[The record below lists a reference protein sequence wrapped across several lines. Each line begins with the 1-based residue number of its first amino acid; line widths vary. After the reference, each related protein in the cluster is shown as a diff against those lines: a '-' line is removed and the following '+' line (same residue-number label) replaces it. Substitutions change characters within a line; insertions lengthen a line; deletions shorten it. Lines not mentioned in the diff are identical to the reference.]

1 MFQLLDR
8 YLVREILLPFF
19 LGLVVLTFVL
29 EIPPILREAESLIA
43 KGVASGIVARVLF
56 LLLPQAL
63 SLTIPMALLL
73 GILIGLG
80 RLSADRE
87 FVALQACGVSLFR
100 LLRPIALL
108 AALAT
113 AATAYETIVALPNN
127 NQTFRTITFGVV
139 ADKLE
144 KNVKPHV
151 FFDDFPNRVIYVRDL
166 PPTGGW
172 RDVFLADATSGD
184 KTMAYFAEE
193 GRIIVDRARKTVT
206 LQLLNGR
213 QHVTRLS
220 QPDEY
225 EVTEFEK
232 IELKLDPAAVF
243 PPPPSKGAP
252 EMTIAELKARAAE
265 VRAQGHR
272 PYVEQ
277 FMIQLKFSLAFACP
291 VLALI
296 GLALGVSNRK
306 DGKLASFVLGFAVI
320 FVYYVLLYFSRAL
333 SFGGWI
339 SPSAAPWI
347 PNIVLGAAGIALA
360 LWRARSADQP
370 IRISIPMFWQRRA
383 GRPSGAPRSAA
394 RLARQRIVLVIRV
407 PHVRIPRPSLLDL
420 YVSRQYLRIFLFG
433 VVGLLGI
440 FYISTF
446 MEHAEKLFRGTAT
459 TSLLLRFLY
468 FSTPQF
474 VYFVI
479 PMSALIAT
487 LVTIG
492 LMTKN
497 SELIVMKA
505 CGVSLYRTAVPLLLV
520 AIMWSAVLFGLQEQV
535 LPFSNREA
543 KRLENVLRGFSNQ
556 TFGLSNRHWIVATD
570 GGLYHYESFDPRT
583 NSFTQLTAYRIDS
596 RAWRLDS
603 LTYAKDVSLSHDQH
617 ASAAWRGRQG
627 WTRDFVSTKR
637 GTVERTSV
645 KYTPFAEQDLPLEPP
660 SYFKTENL
668 EPEWMTYGQL
678 KRYVT
683 QLRSSGFNAVP
694 DMVALQRKVSF
705 PLVTL
710 VMTLLAVPFA
720 VTTGRRGALYG
731 IGVGIV
737 LAIVYW
743 TTLSVFAAMGAGG
756 LIAPMLAAWAPNIL
770 FGAAAAYLVLTV
782 RT

>member
-1 MFQLLDR
+1 MLKILDR

-19 LGLVVLTFVL
+19 LGLAVLTFVL
-29 EIPPILREAESLIA
+29 EIPVILREAESLIA
-43 KGVASGIVARVLF
+43 KGVPWGIVARVLF
-56 LLLPQAL
+56 LLLPSTL
-63 SLTIPMALLL
+63 SITIPMALLL

-108 AALAT
+108 ATLAT

-127 NQTFRTITFGVV
+127 NQTFRTIIFGVV

-144 KNVKPHV
+144 KNVKPRV

-166 PPTGGW
+166 PATGGW
-172 RDVFLADATSGD
+172 HDVFLADATSGD
-184 KTMAYFAEE
+184 KTTVYFAEQ
-193 GRIIVDRARKTVT
+193 GRIIVDRANKKVT
-206 LQLLNGR
+206 LQLLNGKG
-213 QHVTRLS
+213 HTTWLS
-220 QPDEY
+220 KPDEY
-225 EVTEFEK
+225 ETTDFDM
-232 IELKLDPAAVF
+232 IEMRLDPEAVF
-243 PPPPSKGAP
+243 PPPPTKGAP
-252 EMTIAELKARAAE
+252 EMTIAELKVRAAE
-265 VRAQGHR
+265 VRAQGFT
-272 PYVEQ
+272 PYVER

-306 DGKLASFVLGFAVI
+306 DGKLASFVLGFGVI

-333 SFGGWI
+333 GYGGWM
-339 SPSAAPWI
+339 SPAVAPWI
-347 PNIVLGAAGIALA
+347 PNIVLGAGGIALA
-360 LWRARSADQP
+360 VWRAQSADQP
-370 IRISIPMFWQRRA
+370 IRISIPMFWQRRMA
-383 GRPSGAPRSAA
+383 GAPAAPGSAA
-394 RLARQRIVLVIRV
+394 RPARQQIVLVVRV
-407 PHVRIPRPSLLDL
+407 PHLRIPRPSLLDL
-420 YVSRQYLRIFLFG
+420 YVSRQYLRIFFFG
-433 VVGLLGI
+433 IIGLLGI

-446 MEHAEKLFRGTAT
+446 MEHAEKLFRGAAT
-459 TSLLLRFLY
+459 TGLMLRFLY

-479 PMSALIAT
+479 PMSALLAT

-505 CGVSLYRTAVPLLLV
+505 CGVSLYRTAVPLLLFAAV
-520 AIMWSAVLFGLQEQV
+520 WSAVLFGLQQEV
-535 LPFSNREA
+535 LPHTNREA
-543 KRLENVLRGFSNQ
+543 RRLEYIIRGFPTKS
-556 TFGLSNRHWIVATD
+556 FGLNRHWIIATD
-570 GGLYHYESFDPRT
+570 GGLYHYGSFDPQT
-583 NSFTQLTAYRIDS
+583 NRFTQLSMYRVDS
-596 RAWRLDS
+596 SAWRLDS
-603 LTYAKDVSLSHDQH
+603 LTYVKEVTLSRGQQADLF
-617 ASAAWRGRQG
+617 WRGRQG
-627 WTRDFVSTKR
+627 WTRDFVLTRR
-637 GTVERTSV
+637 GATEHISV
-645 KYTPFAEQDLPLEPP
+645 KYVPFAEKDLPLEPP

-683 QLRSSGFNAVP
+683 QLRASGFNAVP

-756 LIAPMLAAWAPNIL
+756 LVPPTLAAWAPNIL
-770 FGAAAAYLVLTV
+770 FGAAAAYMVLTV